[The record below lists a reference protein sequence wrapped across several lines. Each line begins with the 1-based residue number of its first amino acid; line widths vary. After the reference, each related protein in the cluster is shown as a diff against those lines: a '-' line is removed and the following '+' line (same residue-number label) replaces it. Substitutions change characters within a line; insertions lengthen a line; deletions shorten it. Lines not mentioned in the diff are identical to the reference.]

1 MKKVRN
7 ALFLL
12 CLAVFVVTSF
22 TKNSYRSV
30 ENIHPAV
37 LEAPIQRE
45 LLDRNKITF
54 VRDEYEYI
62 LTPLYD
68 YELNG
73 LVIKAMDYTW
83 FSLLKRD
90 SVFPK
95 DICVIWGENA
105 GSSVYQKK
113 NLRFRQDFR
122 FCLYEWYGDVKFNAS
137 ELSNNHLVATNDQM
151 EKLVKSISEGDQV
164 RIKGKLVNI
173 EAVNVG
179 IPGKYDPERFIW
191 NSSTTRADS
200 GGGACETILVESVEI
215 LAKGNSISHLL
226 NKISLYGMG
235 ILALAAVIN
244 FFKYIF
250 ANKTSTKT
258 KF

>member
-1 MKKVRN
+1 MF
-7 ALFLL
+7 LF
-12 CLAVFVVTSF
+12 CLAIFVVTFF
-22 TKNSYRSV
+22 TKNSYRNV

-37 LEAPIQRE
+37 LETPIQRE
-45 LLDRNKITF
+45 LADNNKIIF
-54 VRDEYEYI
+54 VRDEYEYR
-62 LTPLYD
+62 LTPLYN

-95 DICVIWGENA
+95 DVCVIWGENA
-105 GSSVYQKK
+105 ESGVYQKK
-113 NLRFRQDFR
+113 NLRFKQDFR
-122 FCLYEWYGDVKFNAS
+122 FCLYEWYGNVEFNAD
-137 ELSNNHLVATNDQM
+137 ELSNNHLVAVDDQM
-151 EKLVKSISEGDQV
+151 EKIVKNINEGDQV
-164 RIKGKLVNI
+164 RIKGKLVNV
-173 EAVNVG
+173 EAINVG
-179 IPGKYDPERFIW
+179 APGKYDPEKFVW

-215 LAKGNSISHLL
+215 LVRGNPLSHLL
-226 NKISLYGMG
+226 NKISFYGMG
-235 ILALAAVIN
+235 IIALIAMID

-250 ANKTSTKT
+250 AGKTNSKA